1 MSLVP
6 ANHLQCMRPRGSRS
20 LGRNHPSHGP
30 GQRGECGFTMRQV
43 RTKKLHREG
52 SQGLW
57 PPRGTCQRIPCVLS
71 LLSHCTHLP
80 LPLSAERCTVWPS
93 QAPHATC
100 SGAVKKS
107 EVATT
112 ERSAWRENVTL
123 ACLAVTTLF
132 DLTATVWENCTE

>member
-6 ANHLQCMRPRGSRS
+6 ANHLQCMCLRGGRS

-43 RTKKLHREG
+43 GTRKLHREG

-57 PPRGTCQRIPCVLS
+57 PPRGNGQRIPHISMLG
-71 LLSHCTHLP
+71 HCTHLP

-100 SGAVKKS
+100 SRAVKTS
-107 EVATT
+107 EVSAT
-112 ERSAWRENVTL
+112 ESSAWRENVTL
-123 ACLAVTTLF
+123 AWLAVTTLF
-132 DLTATVWENCTE
+132 DLTATVWENCVE